1 MGRMGEFMNLLEML
15 LGNSEVKEGFKDFL
29 NRFEEGAPWEGYSD
43 QEVLDRYGEVAHKVP
58 LSDYQQAARDAFG
71 RLSQADREEF
81 GQLLAGQ
88 ARSKRLDIPGLTPGQ
103 GQGFGDLDWLT
114 NITSQIHQQPG
125 LLRELLS
132 GLTGSRETS
141 STGSIFSSPLAKAAL
156 AGIAA
161 MLVKKFLGGR

>member
-1 MGRMGEFMNLLEML
+1 MNLLEML
-15 LGNSEVKEGFKDFL
+15 LGNGQAKEGFKDFL
-29 NRFEEGAPWEGYSD
+29 NRFEEGPPWEGYSD
-43 QEVLDRYGEVAHKVP
+43 QEVLERYGQVAHRVSP
-58 LSDYQQAARDAFG
+58 SDYEQATRDAFG
-71 RLSQADREEF
+71 RLSQEDREEF

-88 ARSKRLDIPGLTPGQ
+88 VRSKRLDIPGLTPGQ

-125 LLRELLS
+125 LLRDLLS

-141 STGSIFSSPLAKAAL
+141 SSGGIFSSPLAKAAL

-161 MLVKKFLGGR
+161 MLVKKVLGGR